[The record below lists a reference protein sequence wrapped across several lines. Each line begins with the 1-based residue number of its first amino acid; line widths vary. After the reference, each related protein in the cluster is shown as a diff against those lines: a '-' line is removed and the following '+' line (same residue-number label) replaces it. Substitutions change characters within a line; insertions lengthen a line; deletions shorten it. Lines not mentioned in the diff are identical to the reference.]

1 MTVGVFVM
9 LYQKILLTFGP
20 IWFSFTVKLLKGHR
34 KVILGE
40 GMSTLPKKIVPE
52 KKKVTSLPKFLH
64 HLPQSL

>member
-1 MTVGVFVM
+1 MSVGVFVM

-40 GMSTLPKKIVPE
+40 GMSTLPRKIVPE
-52 KKKVTSLPKFLH
+52 KKVTSLPKYLH
-64 HLPQSL
+64 HLPQPL